1 MRMIALLNQKGGVG
15 KTTTTLNLGAGLS
28 NLKKKVL
35 LIDLDPQ
42 ASLTHSFGTDPQE
55 ISHTIY
61 ELIKQECLFEEAV
74 IKKNNLH
81 LIPASISLSGFEK
94 EYAHTDGKEYL
105 LKKTVK
111 TFPKYDY
118 ILIDCPPSLGFLT
131 INALAAAQE
140 IIIPVQTEFLA
151 LQGLSQLLDTIA
163 VVQTHINPKLKISGI
178 IGTRFNRRKMH
189 NDVIEFLQ
197 IHFRD
202 KTFNTIIRENIALAE
217 APSFGRT
224 IYDHNPSSNGA
235 KDYKSLCKEI
245 IKQEQKI

>member
-1 MRMIALLNQKGGVG
+1 MRTIAFLNQKGGVG
-15 KTTTTLNLGAGLS
+15 KTTSTVNIGAGLVQ
-28 NLKKKVL
+28 LKKKVL

-42 ASLTHSFGTDPQE
+42 ASLTHSLGIEPLELTC
-55 ISHTIY
+55 TIY
-61 ELIKQECLFEEAV
+61 ELLKKECLFEEAAL
-74 IKKNNLH
+74 KKNNVTIL
-81 LIPASISLSGFEK
+81 PASIALSGFEK
-94 EYAHTDGKEYL
+94 ECTQIDDKEYI
-105 LKKTVK
+105 LKKTIK
-111 TFPKYDY
+111 TLPKFDY

-151 LQGLSQLLDTIA
+151 LQGLSQLLDTIT
-163 VVQTHINPKLKISGI
+163 VIQQNINPKLHVSGI

-202 KTFNTIIRENIALAE
+202 KIFNTVIRENIALAE
-217 APSFGRT
+217 APSFGKT

-235 KDYKSLCKEI
+235 KDYKMLCKEI
-245 IKQEQKI
+245 IKQEASR

>member
-1 MRMIALLNQKGGVG
+1 MRIVTLLNQKGGVG
-15 KTTTTLNLGAGLS
+15 KTTTTLNIGAGLAQ
-28 NLKKKVL
+28 LKKKVL

-42 ASLTHSFGTDPQE
+42 ASLTHSFGADPQE
-55 ISHTIY
+55 TSHTIY
-61 ELIKQECLFEEAV
+61 ELLKQECLFEEAV

-81 LIPASISLSGFEK
+81 LIPSSISLSGFEK
-94 EYAHTDGKEYL
+94 QYAHSENKEYM
-105 LKKTVK
+105 LKMAIKA
-111 TFPKYDY
+111 FPKYEY

-163 VVQTHINPKLKISGI
+163 VIQTQINPKLRIAGI

-189 NDVIEFLQ
+189 KDVIEFLQ

-202 KTFNTIIRENIALAE
+202 MTFNTVIRENIALAE
-217 APSFGRT
+217 APSFGKT

-245 IKQEQKI
+245 IKQEQK

>member
-1 MRMIALLNQKGGVG
+1 MRIVALLNQKGGVG
-15 KTTTTLNLGAGLS
+15 KTTTTLNIGAGLAQ
-28 NLKKKVL
+28 LKKKVL

-55 ISHTIY
+55 TSYTIY
-61 ELIKQECLFEEAV
+61 ELLKQECLFEEAV

-94 EYAHTDGKEYL
+94 EYAHSENKEYM
-105 LKKTVK
+105 LKKAVK
-111 TFPKYDY
+111 TFSKYEY

-131 INALAAAQE
+131 INALAAAHE

-163 VVQTHINPKLKISGI
+163 VIQTHINPKLRIAGI

-189 NDVIEFLQ
+189 KDVIEFLQ

-202 KTFNTIIRENIALAE
+202 MTFNTVIRENIALAE
-217 APSFGRT
+217 APSFGKT
-224 IYDHNPSSNGA
+224 IYEHNPASNGA

-245 IKQEQKI
+245 VKQEQK

>member
-1 MRMIALLNQKGGVG
+1 MRVVALLNQKGGVG
-15 KTTTTLNLGAGLS
+15 KTTTTLNIGAGLA
-28 NLKKKVL
+28 NLKKRVL

-42 ASLTHSFGTDPQE
+42 ASLTHSIGIEQQE
-55 ISHTIY
+55 TSSTIY
-61 ELIKQECLFEEAV
+61 ELLKQECLFEEAV
-74 IKKNNLH
+74 IKKNNLTI
-81 LIPASISLSGFEK
+81 IPSSISLSGFEK
-94 EYAHTDGKEYL
+94 EYALIENKEYL
-105 LKKTVK
+105 LKKTIK

-140 IIIPVQTEFLA
+140 VIIPVQTEFLA

-163 VVQTHINPKLKISGI
+163 VIQSHINPKLEISGI

-189 NDVIEFLQ
+189 KDVVEFLQ

-202 KTFNTIIRENIALAE
+202 MTFNTVIRENIALAE
-217 APSFGRT
+217 APSFGKT

-245 IKQEQKI
+245 LKQEQ